1 MIKRIL
7 LIIAWV
13 VLTFTL
19 FGCETF
25 KGLGRDV
32 QSVGGAVEGT
42 AEEVDDRI

>member
-7 LIIAWV
+7 LIIIWV

-32 QSVGGAVEGT
+32 QSAGEAVEGT
-42 AEEVDDRI
+42 AESVDDRI